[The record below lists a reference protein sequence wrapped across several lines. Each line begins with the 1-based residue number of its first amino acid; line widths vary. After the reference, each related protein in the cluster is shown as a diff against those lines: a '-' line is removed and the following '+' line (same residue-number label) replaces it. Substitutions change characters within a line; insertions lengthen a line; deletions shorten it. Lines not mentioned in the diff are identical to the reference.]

1 MKDDGK
7 TGPRSLMRQSADL
20 IRERIETGQFGP
32 TLPGENELARILDVS
47 RPTIRGALDLLERE
61 EVVAAASTGVAREV
75 RKNWFGRKKAGP
87 LVRFLLAA
95 PLHERSA
102 GFQAGMRQMRERLA
116 SHGADV
122 AFQVSAAFRTSRPGR
137 ILAKETAGG
146 DCDVWVV
153 VDATPEIEAW
163 LETRQLPCVCVG
175 GSYRHHLPRTG
186 GDGDQ
191 AIRDAAKSLLVLG
204 HRRIVYPLHNA
215 YGVQMVA
222 TLCAVL
228 QEHGVEWDEAFHV
241 PHWKDHAANFFPML
255 ARMFAS
261 TKPPTA
267 FLTLGV
273 RNLLPVLTWL
283 GHHGLR
289 VPEDVSLISM
299 IDDPLLEFLYPP
311 ITSYILDR
319 DKLCHIAVDMALRV
333 VQSGKP
339 FDQARMI
346 PMRRIE
352 GRSTG
357 SAQGR
362 GALP

>member
-1 MKDDGK
+1 MKNDGK
-7 TGPRSLMRQSADL
+7 TRPRSLVRQSADL
-20 IRERIETGQFGP
+20 IRERIEAGQLGP
-32 TLPGENELARILDVS
+32 MLPGENELARMLDVS
-47 RPTIRGALDLLERE
+47 RPTIRGALDLLEGE
-61 EVVAAASTGVAREV
+61 AVVAAVSRGMAREV
-75 RKNWFGRKKAGP
+75 KKDWFGRKKTGP
-87 LVRFLLAA
+87 SVRFLIAS

-102 GFQAGMRQMRERLA
+102 GFQAGMRQMRDRLA
-116 SHGADV
+116 SHGAEV
-122 AFQVSAAFRTSRPGR
+122 AFQVSAAFRSKRPER
-137 ILAKETAGG
+137 ILAKETADG

-163 LETRQLPCVCVG
+163 LEARQLPCVCVG
-175 GSYRHHLPRTG
+175 GTYCHHLPRTG

-191 AIRDAAKSLLVLG
+191 AIRDAAKSLLALG

-215 YGVQMVA
+215 YGVQMVSSFR
-222 TLCAVL
+222 AVM
-228 QEHGVEWDEAFHV
+228 EDHGVNWDEAFHA

-255 ARMFAS
+255 SRMFAS

-289 VPEDVSLISM
+289 VPEDVSLIDM

-311 ITSYILDR
+311 LTRYVLDR
-319 DKLCHIAVDMALRV
+319 DTVCHAAVDLALRV
-333 VQSGKP
+333 VRVGKP
-339 FDQARMI
+339 FDQARMV
-346 PMRRIE
+346 PMRRLE

-357 SAQGR
+357 PAKGR
-362 GALP
+362 

>member
-1 MKDDGK
+1 MNDECK
-7 TGPRSLMRQSADL
+7 TAPRSLVRQSADL
-20 IRERIETGQFGP
+20 IRERIEAGQLGP
-32 TLPGENELARILDVS
+32 SLPGENELARKLDVS
-47 RPTIRGALDLLERE
+47 RPTIREALGLLEQE
-61 EVVAAASTGVAREV
+61 AVVAAATTGVARQV
-75 RKNWFGRKKAGP
+75 KAGWFGRNKAGP
-87 LVRFLLAA
+87 TVRILLAA

-102 GFQAGMRQMRERLA
+102 GFQAGMRQLRERLA
-116 SHGADV
+116 SHGAAV
-122 AFQVSAAFRTSRPGR
+122 VFQVSPAFRTNRPQR
-137 ILAKETAGG
+137 ILAKETVGS

-153 VDATPEIEAW
+153 VDATPQIEAW
-163 LETRQLPCVCVG
+163 LEARNLPCVCVG

-186 GDGDQ
+186 GEGDQ
-191 AIRDAAKSLLVLG
+191 AIRDAAKSLLALG

-222 TLCAVL
+222 AFREVL
-228 QEHGVEWDEAFHV
+228 TEHGVQWDEAYHA

-255 ARMFAS
+255 GRMFAS
-261 TKPPTA
+261 AKPPTA

-299 IDDPLLEFLYPP
+299 IDDPLLEFLYPQV
-311 ITSYILDR
+311 TTYILDR
-319 DKLCHIAVDMALRV
+319 DKVCHAAADLALRV
-333 VQSGKP
+333 ARSGKP

-357 SAQGR
+357 PAQGR
-362 GALP
+362 